1 MGTVTLLVLAVVAQF
16 SAQEPSLD
24 EVLARTAAYVEKL
37 HNQVSGIVAE
47 ETYVQQARETRRRMN
62 GPPSD
67 RRRTLKSDLLL
78 VRPPDVE
85 RYIEFRDVFEVN
97 GVAVR
102 DRQERLTKLFLA
114 PTAASVDQIKSIVDE
129 SARHNIGDV
138 MRNVNTP
145 MLTLHFLLPD
155 AQSRFRFKRQRQG
168 APELS
173 AATEISGRN
182 PALFQPPA
190 GAWAIEFRE
199 TRKPTLIKSYNGG
212 DFPAGG
218 RFWIDPVTGA
228 VLMSELRL
236 QNADLTAIIDVSYL
250 EQTALGFRV
259 PIEMRERYRT
269 QFQRVEGTAT
279 YSRFRQFQVKTGEAI
294 VKPPGR

>member
-1 MGTVTLLVLAVVAQF
+1 M
-16 SAQEPSLD
+16 
-24 EVLARTAAYVEKL
+24 
-37 HNQVSGIVAE
+37 
-47 ETYVQQARETRRRMN
+47 QQARETRRRVN
-62 GPPSD
+62 GPPPSD
-67 RRRTLKSDLLL
+67 SKRMLKSDLLL
-78 VRPPDVE
+78 VRPPDAE

-97 GVAVR
+97 GRAVR
-102 DRQERLTKLFLA
+102 DRQDRLTKLFLT

-129 SARHNIGDV
+129 SARHNIGAV
-138 MRNVNTP
+138 IRNVNTP
-145 MLTLHFLLPD
+145 LLTLYFLMPD
-155 AQSRFRFKRQRQG
+155 VQSRFRFKRQRQG

-173 AATEISGRN
+173 AATDFPGRD
-182 PALFQPPA
+182 PALFQPPT

-199 TRKPTLIKSYNGG
+199 TRKPTLIKTYNGG

-228 VLMSELRL
+228 VLMSELML
-236 QNADLTAIIDVSYL
+236 QNGDLTAIIDVCYV
-250 EQTALGFRV
+250 EQAALGFRV

-279 YSRFRQFQVKTGEAI
+279 YSRFRQFQVKTGETI